1 MCWFIEVVGTISDSI
16 TAVMAVA
23 ALIAA
28 IFAWRL
34 SKRTFRY
41 QIVNELFKEYRS
53 QEMGSS
59 IRRLHEYFRE
69 CGSNQDALVEKYKE
83 DYKNEKQGDESIHN
97 HRRAVSNFYQQ
108 VSILAGKD
116 RYIRKTAYEIWKKGD
131 LEIIETIIIPI
142 EVRAMRA
149 ILGREPI
156 LEEVKYPMYL
166 KRLLRFY
173 RRAPEE

>member
-1 MCWFIEVVGTISDSI
+1 
-16 TAVMAVA
+16 MAVA

-53 QEMGSS
+53 KEMGSS
-59 IRRLHEYFRE
+59 IRRLYEYFRE
-69 CGSNQDALVEKYKE
+69 CGSNQDVLIEKYKE
-83 DYKNEKQGDESIHN
+83 DYKNGKQGDESIHN
-97 HRRAVSNFYQQ
+97 HRRSVSNFYQQ
-108 VSILAGKD
+108 VSILAEKD

-149 ILGREPI
+149 ILNREPI
-156 LEEVKYPMYL
+156 LEEAKYPVNL